1 MNRLPHPLSR
11 RDFLAASA
19 FAFAGRGWLL
29 PASRAAHA
37 SQPAPALAQRA
48 LIAISLDLEMAA
60 NFPRWED
67 THWNYEK
74 GNLNAETKNYAVE
87 AARRIKAHGGLAHF
101 FVVGRVFEQ
110 ENVDWLKEL
119 VRAGHALG
127 NHTYD
132 HVNVKAAKP
141 TELQF
146 RFQRAPWLIEGRSVP
161 EVLREN
167 IRLATTTMQQRLGIA
182 PAGFRTPGG
191 FSDGLATRPDLQ
203 TMLLDLG
210 FRWISSKYPA
220 HPNSTPGQVPTPE
233 VFDGIVQA
241 QKAAQPFVYPSGL
254 IEIPMSPI
262 SDIGAFRN
270 GRWKL
275 EYFLEAI
282 RRSVTW
288 AIENRAVF
296 DFLAHPA
303 CLSAMDPDFRTLDL
317 ICDLVKQAGNQA
329 ALVDLE
335 TIARRVKPP

>member
-1 MNRLPHPLSR
+1 MLPATR
-11 RDFLAASA
+11 AADEPKPGA
-19 FAFAGRGWLL
+19 FANK
-29 PASRAAHA
+29 
-37 SQPAPALAQRA
+37 A

-74 GNLNAETKNYAVE
+74 GNLNLETKNYAVE
-87 AARRIKAHGGLAHF
+87 AARRIKAHGGVAHF

-119 VRAGHALG
+119 VRAGHAIG

-132 HVNVKAAKP
+132 HVNLLATKP

-167 IRLATTTMQQRLGIA
+167 IRLTTTAIQQRLGIA

-191 FSDGLATRPDLQ
+191 FPEGLAARPDLQ
-203 TMLLDLG
+203 TMLRDLG
-210 FRWISSKYPA
+210 FTWISSKYPA
-220 HPNSTPGQVPTPE
+220 HPNSAPGKEPTPDI
-233 VFDGIVQA
+233 FDGIVRA
-241 QKAAQPFVYPSGL
+241 QKTAQPFAYPGGL

-262 SDIGAFRN
+262 SDIGAFRS
-270 GRWKL
+270 GRWNL
-275 EYFLEAI
+275 ESFLEAI
-282 RRSVTW
+282 RRAMVWT
-288 AIENRAVF
+288 IENRAVF

-303 CLSAMDPDFRTLDL
+303 CLYAIDPEFRALEL
-317 ICDLVKQAGNQA
+317 ICDLARQAGDQA
-329 ALVDLE
+329 AIVNLE
-335 TIARRVKPP
+335 TIARRIKA